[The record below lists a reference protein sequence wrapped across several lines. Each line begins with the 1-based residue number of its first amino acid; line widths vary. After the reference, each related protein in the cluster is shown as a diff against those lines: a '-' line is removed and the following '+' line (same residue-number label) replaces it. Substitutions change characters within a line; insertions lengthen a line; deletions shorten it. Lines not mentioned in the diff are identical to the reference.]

1 MSLRS
6 RFDNLSGT
14 GRLSAAIRRPLRD
27 GVVFLMNAVS
37 QKIVADLL
45 RRRAI
50 SLLILAT
57 ITTAAALLT
66 LALSTLMN
74 LGGPYDKLFAELNS
88 AHLWLHFTP
97 GRVNST
103 DIKRIESLPGV
114 VGSTGRQYSYNAQ
127 VRSGG
132 ERLGLSLRVL
142 NGEQPEVHRLML
154 VEGRYPTAGI
164 NEVLIEK
171 YPSGFYHISVGDTLS
186 ITDSEGKEIELLVV
200 GIAFDPMYDTYRNSQ
215 PPYLFLGEE
224 TLRHLFPDKDSWNW
238 SLGLRLADPASVD
251 EVVADIESMRGLEF
265 VESYTDWRDA
275 KESAIFRVQ
284 LTFVFLS
291 AFSLFAILA
300 TVLIVVSVVSS
311 TVLSQIRQIGVLKA
325 IGFTGR
331 QVSFLY
337 MGQYAV
343 LSLIGTGLGFALG
356 LALAPLPL
364 QSVTVS
370 LGTNFRPPFSF
381 LLMALVFSIVPG
393 GTMLA
398 AGMAARRGARANIIK
413 SIAVG
418 AEAPVRRT
426 FWGARLAE
434 RLGAPVGLVLGLN
447 DAFVRPLRALLT
459 GLNLILGVMGI
470 VFGLALSDTLQAYR
484 ENPALLGVVYDATV
498 TRRESTDARARRIL
512 EQAPGVDAF
521 YGEKQLQVQTRSGEA
536 FTLRAVEGD
545 LSAFPFHISEGRFF
559 QPGTNEAILGR
570 GLLDWLG
577 LELGDSLT
585 LTLEDDERHAA
596 TWTIVGVYPEPADAG
611 QRMMAGLSSASG
623 LDRHAVPDTYYLK
636 LAPGADITRLR
647 AYLEPDEESDLSLI
661 MVEEAIP
668 SSVIYLQLAVFMLG
682 GILIGIAVVN
692 VFITSLLAAQEKLR
706 VVGILKTVGMVPAQ
720 VVAMINTAAGVLGL
734 LAVLTGI
741 PAGLALTGGML
752 TALSN
757 VYGFGQVSL
766 SFNGW
771 AVALLVPLVV
781 SVSLLGSTLPARW
794 AAKLSIMRVLREE

>member
-1 MSLRS
+1 MS
-6 RFDNLSGT
+6 
-14 GRLSAAIRRPLRD
+14 
-27 GVVFLMNAVS
+27 AVW

-50 SLLILAT
+50 SLLIIST

-74 LGGPYDKLFAELNS
+74 LGGPYDKLFEELNS

-97 GRVNST
+97 GRISST
-103 DIKRIESLPGV
+103 DIKRIEALPGV
-114 VGSTGRQYSYNAQ
+114 AASTGRQYSYKAQ

-142 NGEQPEVHRLML
+142 SADQPAVHRLML
-154 VEGRYPTAGI
+154 VEGRFPAAGAE
-164 NEVLIEK
+164 EVLIEK
-171 YPSGFYHISVGDTLS
+171 YPAGFYQISVGDTVLV
-186 ITDSEGKEIELLVV
+186 TDADGKEVELPVV
-200 GIAFDPMYDTYRNSQ
+200 GVAFDPLYDTYRSSQ
-215 PPYLFLGEE
+215 PPYLFLSEA
-224 TLRHLFPDKDSWNW
+224 TLRRLFPDKDSWDW
-238 SLGLRLADPASVD
+238 SLGLRLADPESVD
-251 EVVADIESMRGLEF
+251 QVMAAIESMRSIEF
-265 VESYTDWRDA
+265 VENHTDWHDA
-275 KESAIFRVQ
+275 KESAVFRVQ

-331 QVSFLY
+331 QVLFLY
-337 MGQYAV
+337 VGQYTI
-343 LSLIGTGLGFALG
+343 LSLAGTALGFALG

-370 LGTNFRPPFSF
+370 LGTNFRPPFST
-381 LLMALVFSIVPG
+381 LLMALVFAIIPG
-393 GTMLA
+393 ATMLA
-398 AGMAARRGARANIIK
+398 AGMAARRGAQANIIK
-413 SIAVG
+413 AIAVG
-418 AEAPVRRT
+418 AEAPIRKT

-434 RLGAPVGLVLGLN
+434 WFGAPMALVLGLN

-459 GLNLILGVMGI
+459 GLNLTLGVMGI

-498 TRRESTDARARRIL
+498 ARQESSDSRARRIL
-512 EQAPGVDAF
+512 EQAPGVEAF
-521 YGEKQLQVQTRSGEA
+521 YGEVQLQVRRRSGDT
-536 FTLRAVEGD
+536 FSLRAVEGD

-559 QPGTNEAILGR
+559 QPDSNEAIVGR

-577 LELGDSLT
+577 LKVGDSLT
-585 LTLEDDERHAA
+585 LTLEDDERHAV

-611 QRMMAGLSSASG
+611 QRMMVGLSSASG
-623 LDRHAVPDTYYLK
+623 LDRHAVPDTYYLN
-636 LAPGADITRLR
+636 LAPGADTAKLR
-647 AYLEPDEESDLSLI
+647 AYLEPDKESDLSLI
-661 MVEEAIP
+661 LVEEAIP

-692 VFITSLLAAQEKLR
+692 VFITSLLATQEKLR

-734 LAVLTGI
+734 LALLIGI

-766 SFNGW
+766 SFNVW
-771 AVALLVPLVV
+771 AVALLIPLIVF
-781 SVSLLGSTLPARW
+781 VSLVGSTIPARW
-794 AAKLSIMRVLREE
+794 AARLSIVRVLREE

>member
-1 MSLRS
+1 MS
-6 RFDNLSGT
+6 
-14 GRLSAAIRRPLRD
+14 
-27 GVVFLMNAVS
+27 AVW

-50 SLLILAT
+50 SFLIIST

-97 GRVNST
+97 ERVSSA

-114 VGSTGRQYSYNAQ
+114 SASTGRQYSYNTQ

-132 ERLGLSLRVL
+132 ERLGLSLRVS
-142 NGEQPEVHRLML
+142 NGASSSKGKQPEVHRLML
-154 VEGRYPTAGI
+154 VEGRYPATGAE
-164 NEVLIEK
+164 EVLIEK
-171 YPSGFYHISVGDTLS
+171 YPAGFYQIAVGDTVA
-186 ITDSEGKEIELLVV
+186 ITAADGKEVELLVV
-200 GIAFDPMYDTYRNSQ
+200 GVAFDPMYDTYRSSQ
-215 PPYLFLGEE
+215 PPYLFLSEE

-238 SLGLRLADPASVD
+238 SLGLRLANPESVD
-251 EVVADIESMRGLEF
+251 QIVAEIEAMHSLEF
-265 VESYTDWRDA
+265 VESYTDWHDA
-275 KESAIFRVQ
+275 KESAVFRVQ

-337 MGQYAV
+337 IGQYAI
-343 LSLIGTGLGFALG
+343 LSLVGTALGFALG
-356 LALAPLPL
+356 LVLAPLPL

-370 LGTNFRPPFSF
+370 LGTNFHPPFSF
-381 LLMALVFSIVPG
+381 MLMVLVFSIIPG
-393 GTMLA
+393 GTILA
-398 AGMAARRGARANIIK
+398 AGMAARRGAKANIIK
-413 SIAVG
+413 AIAVG
-418 AEAPVRRT
+418 AEAPIRKS

-434 RLGAPVGLVLGLN
+434 RLGAPMALVLGLN

-459 GLNLILGVMGI
+459 GLNLTLGVMGI

-498 TRRESTDARARRIL
+498 TRQESTDARTRRIL
-512 EQAPGVDAF
+512 GQAPGVDAF
-521 YGEKQLQVQTRSGEA
+521 YGEKQLQVQARSGGT
-536 FTLRAVEGD
+536 FTMRAVEGD
-545 LSAFPFHISEGRFF
+545 LSAFSFHISEGRYF
-559 QPGTNEAILGR
+559 QPNTNEAIVGR

-577 LELGDSLT
+577 LQLGDTLT
-585 LTLEDDERHAA
+585 LTLEDDERHAV

-611 QRMMAGLSSASG
+611 QRMMVGLSSASG
-623 LDRHAVPDTYYLK
+623 LDRHALPDTYYLK
-636 LAPGADITRLR
+636 LASGADTIKLR
-647 AYLEPDEESDLSLI
+647 AYLEPDKESDLSLI
-661 MVEEAIP
+661 LVEEAIP

-692 VFITSLLAAQEKLR
+692 VFITSLLATQEKLR

-720 VVAMINTAAGVLGL
+720 VVAMINTAAGALGL
-734 LAVLTGI
+734 LAVLVGI
-741 PAGLALTGGML
+741 PVGLALTGGML

-757 VYGFGQVSL
+757 VYGFGQVKL
-766 SFNGW
+766 SFDVW
-771 AVALLVPLVV
+771 VVALLIPLIVFI
-781 SVSLLGSTLPARW
+781 SLVGSYIPARW
-794 AAKLSIMRVLREE
+794 AARLSIVRVLREE